1 MNVIDYIF
9 MIIENVFKWLS
20 TIPIPGFPDVSL
32 LDFQLAFLIL
42 GVIITGVVNVVPNSV
57 GYMAEGVGERRA
69 ANKKAAS
76 KEKEAESKRKQTE
89 DDIDRIISEKGYK
102 D

>member
-9 MIIENVFKWLS
+9 LIIENVFKWLA

-42 GVIITGVVNVVPNSV
+42 GVIITGVVNVVPKSI
-57 GYMAEGVGERRA
+57 GYISNGVVDRRVSK
-69 ANKKAAS
+69 KKAAVS
-76 KEKEAESKRKQTE
+76 KSNKS
-89 DDIDRIISEKGYK
+89 DDDNS
-102 D
+102 